1 VPALRLIEPFSGKD
15 YAVSTEVVLQMQ
27 QISINLLTLLS
38 IQGSVK

>member
-15 YAVSTEVVLQMQ
+15 YAVPAEVVLQMQ
-27 QISINLLTLLS
+27 QISINLLTLLL